1 MSESF
6 TPEAIEKIR
15 GRIDGLKLVT
25 RLQGHALGG
34 GTGTELAM
42 SDTQIKAAGILLRK
56 VLPDLTHVDHAGAT
70 GPLQVEIVQF
80 GGDASGKGFGQR

>member
-1 MSESF
+1 MTEKSVPF

-34 GTGTELAM
+34 AAELAM

-80 GGDASGKGFGQR
+80 GGDRGFGSK